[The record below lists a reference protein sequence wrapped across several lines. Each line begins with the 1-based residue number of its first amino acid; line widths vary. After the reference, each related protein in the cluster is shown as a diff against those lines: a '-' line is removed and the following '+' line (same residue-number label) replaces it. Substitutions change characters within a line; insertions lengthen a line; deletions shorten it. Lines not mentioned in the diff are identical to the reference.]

1 MAYES
6 APKLLVT
13 GANGKLG
20 RRVVEHLIAAKV
32 PNVIAASR
40 DPSKLADLMG
50 VETRRVDFDDA
61 ASLDAAFKG
70 VDRVL
75 LISTHR
81 IDVPELRLKQH
92 RAAVDAAKRAGVK
105 HLLYTSM
112 LNPDRS
118 LIPFAPDH
126 LGTERA
132 IEKSGIDYTILRVSW
147 YAENLL
153 GSVPG
158 SLASGKWFTAT
169 GKGKVSYVPRD
180 DVARAAA
187 RALVT
192 ARAGAR
198 EKLDITGPA
207 QQTIAEIVAIASKLF
222 GKSIEVVPV
231 SDEDLGKGLSAAG
244 IPAAYVPLIVSTDAN
259 IRAGNFE
266 VPTGAVKRLTGT
278 DAQSVEAFLGANRA
292 AVTGA
297 GAA

>member
-1 MAYES
+1 MTHAD
-6 APKLLVT
+6 APTLLVT

-20 RRVVEHLIAAKV
+20 RRVVAHLLAAGV

-40 DPSKLADLMG
+40 DPSKLADLEG
-50 VETRRVDFDDA
+50 VETRRADFDDP

-81 IDVPELRLKQH
+81 IDVPGLRLEQH
-92 RAAVDAAKRAGVK
+92 RNAVAAAKRAGVK
-105 HLLYTSM
+105 HVLYTSM

-126 LGTERA
+126 LGTEQS
-132 IEKSGIDYTILRVSW
+132 IEQTGLDYTILRVSW

-153 GSVPG
+153 GSLPG
-158 SLASGKWFTAT
+158 ALASGKWFTAT
-169 GKGKVSYVPRD
+169 GQGRISYVPRE

-187 RALVT
+187 QAL
-192 ARAGAR
+192 ASRSGKR
-198 EKLDITGPA
+198 ERLNITGPA

-222 GKSIEVVPV
+222 GKPIEVVPV
-231 SDEDLGKGLSAAG
+231 SDEDLGKGLGAAG
-244 IPAAYVPLIVSTDAN
+244 IPAAYVPLIVSTDAS
-259 IRAGNFE
+259 IRAGHFD
-266 VPTGAVKRLTGT
+266 VPTDAVKQLTGS
-278 DAQSVEAFLGANRA
+278 DAQSVEAFLAANRGA
-292 AVTGA
+292 IA